1 MLFFLSIVNSTSY
14 ILGYKTLISI
24 NSEIKGK
31 HTSLLFK
38 KERKNLLFSNK
49 KIKKIIAIKKKNQ
62 FAI

>member
-49 KIKKIIAIKKKNQ
+49 KINCY
-62 FAI
+62 